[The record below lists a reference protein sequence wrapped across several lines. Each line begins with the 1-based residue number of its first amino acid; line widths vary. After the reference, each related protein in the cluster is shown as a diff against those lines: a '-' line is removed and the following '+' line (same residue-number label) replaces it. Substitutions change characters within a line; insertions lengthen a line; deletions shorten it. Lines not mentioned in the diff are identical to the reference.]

1 MMSSYIR
8 LIRKLGSLM
17 GDLLASATGC
27 FALNRGFR
35 VAAWGQERPA
45 ARSSMRTEGKSTKPF
60 EGIGAAL
67 FLLAFVASE
76 AGATLVALRR

>member
-1 MMSSYIR
+1 
-8 LIRKLGSLM
+8 
-17 GDLLASATGC
+17 
-27 FALNRGFR
+27 
-35 VAAWGQERPA
+35 
-45 ARSSMRTEGKSTKPF
+45 MRTDGKSTKPF